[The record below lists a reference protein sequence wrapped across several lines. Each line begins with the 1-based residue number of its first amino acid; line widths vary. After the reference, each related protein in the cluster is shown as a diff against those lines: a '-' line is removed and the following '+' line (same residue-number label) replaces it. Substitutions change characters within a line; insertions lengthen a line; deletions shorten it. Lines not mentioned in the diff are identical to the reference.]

1 MIGVCHAGGM
11 TTPKPSRKKSP
22 TPASIAM
29 GQRIRTQREHL
40 GFTQAKLAAMLGVT
54 VNAIAQYET
63 GRASPRRER
72 VPALLEALGKSIGW
86 LLTGDDPVEAVK
98 AQTEQ
103 EQTILLKARELS
115 PDAQDIL
122 IKMIDALKK

>member
-1 MIGVCHAGGM
+1 M

>member
-1 MIGVCHAGGM
+1 MLGVCHSGGM
-11 TTPKPSRKKSP
+11 TTSKPSRKKTP

-29 GQRIRTQREHL
+29 GLRIRTQREHL
-40 GFTQAKLAAMLGVT
+40 GFTQAKLASMLGVT
-54 VNAIAQYET
+54 VNAITQYET

-86 LLTGDDPVEAVK
+86 LLTGDDPVEEVK

-103 EQTILLKARELS
+103 EQTILLKARDLS
-115 PDAQDIL
+115 PDAQAIL